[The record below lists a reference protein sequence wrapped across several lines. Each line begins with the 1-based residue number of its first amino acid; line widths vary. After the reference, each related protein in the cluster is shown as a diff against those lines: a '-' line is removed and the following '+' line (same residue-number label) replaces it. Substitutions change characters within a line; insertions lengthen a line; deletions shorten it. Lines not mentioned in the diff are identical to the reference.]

1 MNTDG
6 YNREVKKETSL
17 FEGKHGIILIDKPK
31 NWTSHDCVSLV
42 RKKTGVKRVGHTG
55 TLDPMATGVLPI
67 CIGTATRLMDYTD
80 HDWKEYVCRIQF
92 GIKTDTADIWGDVIE
107 KKSLQRKLR
116 EKQQMC

>member
-6 YNREVKKETSL
+6 YNREMKKETSL

-55 TLDPMATGVLPI
+55 SSSNLHRDG
-67 CIGTATRLMDYTD
+67 Y
-80 HDWKEYVCRIQF
+80 E
-92 GIKTDTADIWGDVIE
+92 ADG
-107 KKSLQRKLR
+107 LH
-116 EKQQMC
+116 